1 MPLTTLQ
8 DMQIVPEKFT
18 RYTIQRTTEKST
30 LVRSGLFTSNPMI
43 SQLING
49 KPYGGNIIEMPH
61 WKPLTGE
68 DEIFGEGRLTENKIE
83 TGNECATL
91 LARGKMWG
99 DTDLSHV
106 FGGDDPLGAVV
117 DLLSDWWVEREQ
129 AIVLS
134 ILKGITDK
142 TSGALKDH
150 VNDISGGSGA
160 ASVIN
165 DIATLETKQFMGDA
179 YNKLGLVFMHS
190 ATYTELQKQM
200 KIITTYD
207 PTKSININT
216 YLNFEVI
223 VDDGMPV
230 NGDVYDTYFMGR
242 GVFARVDGTPI
253 GFVTYEKDRDKAG
266 GKNYLIN
273 RRAMVIHPLGVSW
286 TYRGKFD
293 NGDVYA
299 HNKDLANPANWELA
313 TDHKN
318 VPITVLRHKI
328 SGQNVTSFAIPKNL
342 TPEVQTIAEEDEIPV
357 NEPEQTATPEQAAT
371 SKQSK
376 TGK

>member
-1 MPLTTLQ
+1 MPLTTVN
-8 DMQIVPEKFT
+8 DMQFVPEKFS

-30 LVRSGLFTSNPMI
+30 LVRSGLFTSNPTI

-49 KPYGGNIIEMPH
+49 QPLGGNLIRMPH

-68 DEIFGEGRLTENKIE
+68 DEVFGEGRLTENKIE
-83 TGNECATL
+83 TGSESATVL
-91 LARGKMWG
+91 VRGKMWG

-106 FGGDDPLGAVV
+106 FGGADPLGAVA
-117 DLLSDWWVEREQ
+117 DLISDWWVEREQ

-142 TSGALKDH
+142 TSGTLKDH

-160 ASVIN
+160 AAVIN
-165 DIATLETKQFMGDA
+165 DIATLETKQFLGDA

-200 KIITTYD
+200 KIVTTYD
-207 PTKSININT
+207 PTKNINIRT
-216 YLNFEVI
+216 YLNYEVI

-230 NGDVYDTYFMGR
+230 NGDVYDTFFLGR
-242 GVFARVDGTPI
+242 GVFARVDGTPM
-253 GFVTYEKDRDKAG
+253 GLVTYEKDRDKAG

-286 TYRGKFD
+286 KHTGDYD
-293 NGDVYA
+293 NGNKYA
-299 HNKDLANPANWELA
+299 GNADLANPANWELA

-357 NEPEQTATPEQAAT
+357 NEPEQTAISEQA
-371 SKQSK
+371 SPKQSK